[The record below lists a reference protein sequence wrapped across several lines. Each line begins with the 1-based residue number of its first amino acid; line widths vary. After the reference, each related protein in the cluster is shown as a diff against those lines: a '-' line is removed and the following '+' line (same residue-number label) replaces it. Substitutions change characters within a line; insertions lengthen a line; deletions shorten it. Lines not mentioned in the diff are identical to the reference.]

1 MGIRDFEA
9 LEARANGSGLVLVE
23 DNAMPANN
31 RLLVWRR
38 SADETEA
45 IQGGER

>member
-1 MGIRDFEA
+1 MTKQFSSACERNREPILA
-9 LEARANGSGLVLVE
+9 VLREVFA

-38 SADETEA
+38 W
-45 IQGGER
+45 Q